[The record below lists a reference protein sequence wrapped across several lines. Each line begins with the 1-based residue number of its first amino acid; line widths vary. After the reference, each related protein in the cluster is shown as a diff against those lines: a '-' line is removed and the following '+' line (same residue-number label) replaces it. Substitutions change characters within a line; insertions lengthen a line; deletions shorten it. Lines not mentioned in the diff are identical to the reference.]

1 MAIGDKAAAKG
12 LTVFPSTQ
20 NHGLGYQN
28 DNQRG
33 DDIADVYDFIAR
45 KVTVQN
51 ATPSGT
57 GHQIGDFWIKS
68 AT

>member
-12 LTVFPSTQ
+12 LQVFPGTQ
-20 NHGLGYQN
+20 DRRLGYQN

-45 KVTVQN
+45 KITVQN

-57 GHQIGDFWIKS
+57 GHQVGDIWVKS

>member
-1 MAIGDKAAAKG
+1 MAIGDKAASKG
-12 LTVFPSTQ
+12 LAVFPSTQ

-33 DDIADVYDFIAR
+33 DDIADVIDLIERRF
-45 KVTVQN
+45 TVQN

-57 GHQIGDFWIKS
+57 GHVIGDVWIKS